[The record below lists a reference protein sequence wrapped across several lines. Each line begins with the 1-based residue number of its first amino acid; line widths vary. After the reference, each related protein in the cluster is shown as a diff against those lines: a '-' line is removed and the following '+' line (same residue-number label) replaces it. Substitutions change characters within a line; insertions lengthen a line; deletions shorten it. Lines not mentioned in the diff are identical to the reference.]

1 MSQIYTE
8 AARAEGKVRVGIAR
22 LAGEFAF
29 HASVLERFVIEA
41 RPEVGTMGVTVRGD
55 DVLVMFNPEFV
66 LATPMDQLEGVLLH
80 EVNHVVLG
88 HVLTDPADYPDDWAR
103 VVAEEVTVNEHVS
116 LPLPEGAI
124 TLDLFPG
131 LPLLRSTRERYEC
144 LRKTRAR
151 VPVGSPRDDPGEYG
165 PEEDS
170 AGGGGAKRTE
180 PGRASTRDPSGRRK
194 HREGGASDLV
204 RGGRTVDDH
213 SVWWE
218 ARIEP
223 GKSREAIREVIARA
237 VLEVG
242 AEGLPDGLKLAV
254 EAMGTGTVP
263 GQGEHTLQGSSN
275 GNLDWRALLRR
286 HVGQALELRPVFN
299 RPPRRFPDLVGVLPG
314 RRRQAARPRIL
325 AVLDTSGSITDDL
338 LERIDA
344 ELARLARQY
353 AVTVVECDA
362 EVHRVYPYRRLG
374 NVLGR
379 GGTDLRPPLERAFLR
394 KHRAEL
400 VVYFTDGMG
409 EAPERSPGVPVIWCL
424 TPGGTPPARWGR
436 VIHMDAG
443 DRAFSP

>member
-1 MSQIYTE
+1 MSESYTM
-8 AARAEGKVRVGIAR
+8 AARAAGKVRVGIAR
-22 LAGEFAF
+22 LAGKFPF
-29 HASVLERFVIEA
+29 HASVLERFEIEA

-55 DVLVMFNPEFV
+55 GVLLLLNPEFV
-66 LATPMDQLEGVLLH
+66 LVTPMDQLEGVLLH

-88 HVLTDPADYPDDWAR
+88 HVLADPVDYADDWAR
-103 VVAEEVTVNEHVS
+103 VVAEEVTVNEHVPF
-116 LPLPEGAI
+116 PLPEGAI

-131 LPLLRSTRERYEC
+131 LTPLRSTRERYER
-144 LRKTRAR
+144 LRKTIARA
-151 VPVGSPRDDPGEYG
+151 PVGSPRDDPGEYG

-170 AGGGGAKRTE
+170 AGGAGAKRTE

-194 HREGGASDLV
+194 HREGEASDLV

-223 GKSREAIREVIARA
+223 GKSREAIRDVMARA
-237 VLEVG
+237 VLAVG
-242 AEGLPDGLKLAV
+242 AEGLPGGLMQAV
-254 EAMGTGTVP
+254 GAMGIGTEP
-263 GQGEHTLQGSSN
+263 GGGEYTLQGNSE

-286 HVGQALELRPVFN
+286 YVGQALELRPVFN

-325 AVLDTSGSITDDL
+325 AVIDTSGSITDDL

-379 GGTDLRPPLERAFLR
+379 GGTDLRPPLKRAFLR
-394 KHRAEL
+394 KHRAQL
-400 VVYFTDGMG
+400 VVYFTDGLG
-409 EAPERSPGVPVIWCL
+409 DAPERAPGVPVIWCL
-424 TPGGTPPARWGR
+424 TPGGIPPAKWGR
-436 VIHMDAG
+436 VIHMGAG
-443 DRAFSP
+443 D